1 MMNKTIPVVLAVDDT
16 PENLDILV
24 DYLSDQYRVKVATNG
39 ERALE
44 LAMKGPPPDLI
55 LLDIMMPGIDGLEVC
70 RRLKEHTDLK
80 DVPVIF
86 LSALEDVNN
95 KVNAF
100 TSGGADY
107 VTKPFEPEELLA
119 RISTHLTL
127 RKLHQQLE
135 NHNNRLDEL
144 VHEKSKELAEAH
156 DRLLL
161 INQTKGEF
169 LKLISH
175 EFRTPTNGI
184 LGITDILLES
194 CSTNEDVKEL
204 RSYFEESRNRL
215 LSVLDDSLF
224 LAELELSEKKFET
237 EPIFLNKLLPEVFAG
252 TSGFAQKQ
260 GAKLGTIPDCE
271 ITVVGNGPLFK
282 MAIETLVKTSVLFT
296 SPGERTSV
304 RLAEDLETVTV
315 IIEGNGKCLREDE
328 IAGFFDMSSSVRNG
342 TYADELGLKPVLA
355 ERVITLYG
363 GCVQIRNLNPAGIE
377 IKIVMI
383 KTLP

>member
-1 MMNKTIPVVLAVDDT
+1 MMNKTLPVVLAVDDT

-24 DYLSDQYRVKVATNG
+24 DYLGDQYRVKVATNG
-39 ERALE
+39 ERALK
-44 LAMKGPPPDLI
+44 LAMKGPPPDII

-70 RRLKEHTDLK
+70 KRLKEHTDLK

-86 LSALEDVNN
+86 LSALEDVKN

-127 RKLHQQLE
+127 RKLHKKLE
-135 NHNNRLDEL
+135 IHNNQLDEL
-144 VHEKSKELAEAH
+144 VHEKSMELAEAH

-161 INQTKGEF
+161 INKTKGEF

-184 LGITDILLES
+184 LGITDVLLES
-194 CSTNEDVKEL
+194 CSANEDVKEL

-224 LAELELSEKKFET
+224 LAELELSEKKFEP
-237 EPIFLNKLLPEVFAG
+237 EPSRSCDWCAYQHKCPA
-252 TSGFAQKQ
+252 
-260 GAKLGTIPDCE
+260 
-271 ITVVGNGPLFK
+271 
-282 MAIETLVKTSVLFT
+282 MRKTW
-296 SPGERTSV
+296 R
-304 RLAEDLETVTV
+304 
-315 IIEGNGKCLREDE
+315 
-328 IAGFFDMSSSVRNG
+328 
-342 TYADELGLKPVLA
+342 KPVSRRYL
-355 ERVITLYG
+355 EGLN
-363 GCVQIRNLNPAGIE
+363 RN
-377 IKIVMI
+377 
-383 KTLP
+383 